1 MTTHCS
7 ILAWKIQWAEES
19 GRLQSIGLPRCG
31 HNWAS
36 ELTSSH
42 YCSLLYYCY
51 RSIYK
56 TLLITKQQFYQT
68 EKSPMCTLLIL
79 KQCDIKCTGNHG
91 KKRELQ
97 IEYWYIPDRSTEAF
111 GQPTDPWEAINNC
124 CLNSLNS
131 EIIYNATITKWYI
144 LWKIQ
149 VYHSCNWCE
158 SLDLSKL
165 IILSKT
171 FHQHSMLAW
180 VRRIKKLITPPSKHQ
195 TTIYVWKTPMCS

>member
-1 MTTHCS
+1 MATHCS
-7 ILAWKIQWAEES
+7 ILAWKIQWAEEP

-36 ELTSSH
+36 ELSSSH

-79 KQCDIKCTGNHG
+79 KQCDIKCTGNHE

-97 IEYWYIPDRSTEAF
+97 IEYWFTPNRSTEASS
-111 GQPTDPWEAINNC
+111 QPTNTWEVINNC
-124 CLNSLNS
+124 CFNLQIGRAQGEGSM
-131 EIIYNATITKWYI
+131 KW
-144 LWKIQ
+144 WG
-149 VYHSCNWCE
+149 
-158 SLDLSKL
+158 
-165 IILSKT
+165 
-171 FHQHSMLAW
+171 
-180 VRRIKKLITPPSKHQ
+180 RRGWQWYQAKGAVPAEACRSWDGPGKAI
-195 TTIYVWKTPMCS
+195 

>member
-1 MTTHCS
+1 MATHCS
-7 ILAWKIQWAEES
+7 ILAWKIQRAEEP
-19 GRLQSIGLPRCG
+19 GRLQSIGLPRFG

-36 ELTSSH
+36 ELSSSH

-79 KQCDIKCTGNHG
+79 KQCDIKCIGSHE

-97 IEYWYIPDRSTEAF
+97 KEYWYTPDRSTEAF
-111 GQPTDPWEAINNC
+111 GQPTDTWEVINNC
-124 CLNSLNS
+124 CFNSLNS

-149 VYHSCNWCE
+149 VYHSCNWFE

-171 FHQHSMLAW
+171 FHQHSTLAW
-180 VRRIKKLITPPSKHQ
+180 VRRIKKL
-195 TTIYVWKTPMCS
+195 